1 MPSASGDTCLVQ
13 SCSSSMTYLYS
24 TRAWGWEGGSRREKE
39 KSERKKKKRKTP
51 KKKLEEENSEIFMK
65 KWKND
70 NAPREASRALQS
82 TRPQGT
88 TPSAR
93 ARSRGRTSQK
103 GSATRRCRAFGGCIE
118 SVGEFFFV
126 RGQANENGREKK
138 KRKKKGKKRRRRRT
152 EGVVPVG
159 LRSIEVQKQRSRPSV
174 PSSPVDAVLDAQP
187 HAHGA
192 PSGPGGHGRARGDD
206 GVARGAEAHRRAR
219 ERRRRRQGA
228 GDEGLSPLRV
238 GGRRRAAA
246 PGNARRCCA
255 AECTRGG
262 SCGSSSGRARRGESM
277 RSRSQRRR

>member
-1 MPSASGDTCLVQ
+1 MKKKSFLLTMPSASGDTCLVQ

-118 SVGEFFFV
+118 SVGEFFLLEGE
-126 RGQANENGREKK
+126 RTRTAE
-138 KRKKKGKKRRRRRT
+138 KRKKEKKGKKAPAAPDRGRRSRWSPINRGSKTTISPLCPFLTCGRGTRRSASRARCALRTRRSWTRPRRRRS
-152 EGVVPVG
+152 GP
-159 LRSIEVQKQRSRPSV
+159 RSRGPSASKRAATAAAGRGRRGPL
-174 PSSPVDAVLDAQP
+174 PSS
-187 HAHGA
+187 
-192 PSGPGGHGRARGDD
+192 
-206 GVARGAEAHRRAR
+206 
-219 ERRRRRQGA
+219 
-228 GDEGLSPLRV
+228 
-238 GGRRRAAA
+238 RRRAT
-246 PGNARRCCA
+246 PSCCPWERKKVLRC
-255 AECTRGG
+255 
-262 SCGSSSGRARRGESM
+262 
-277 RSRSQRRR
+277 